1 MIIFQNPVVQV
12 KVFDPLSWGSHHHPP
27 HQMHPNATLPND
39 RWSRK
44 VKSHHES
51 PLSVAVSWV
60 PWLEALSGD
69 LLHWWWRHGLRQR
82 GECETH
88 GSGLCPGRYGG
99 YLASFVLTF
108 WKFVDDMMMVMSETH
123 GNSIV
128 NHVFI
133 GCLLGHHYS
142 PIWGVWYDLWVLGWL
157 IHC

>member
-1 MIIFQNPVVQV
+1 MEI
-12 KVFDPLSWGSHHHPP
+12 PP
-27 HQMHPNATLPND
+27 PSTPPNATLPND

-44 VKSHHES
+44 VKSHPYLWLFVES
-51 PLSVAVSWV
+51 PGSRLFA
-60 PWLEALSGD
+60 GD

-99 YLASFVLTF
+99 YLAAFVLTF

-133 GCLLGHHYS
+133 DVYFGIIIAPFGVFGMIYGYWNGWSIVSTGLPHYQA
-142 PIWGVWYDLWVLGWL
+142 IFWT
-157 IHC
+157 C